1 MGISDRGIN
10 DGVLR
15 IYRGPAN
22 GGFMSVMEFNADN
35 DVFIP
40 NGDLSIGDKLHF
52 NNGEYFSNAID
63 GVILSQLEGGSMAPM
78 QVSGLKIGTSISV
91 VPSNNFLEV
100 NGGAFLNGDVGIGTS
115 DTFGYKLAVN
125 GTIGATKVVVE
136 TTSQWPDYVFASDYE
151 LKSLDEVE
159 SYINEHHHLP
169 DVPSAEEVEEK
180 GISLGEMNATLLQKV
195 EELTLYIIQQQKEL
209 DELKKEVKNLKK

>member
-22 GGFMSVMEFNADN
+22 GGFMSVMEFSAEN

-40 NGDLSIGDKLHF
+40 NGDLTIGDKLHF
-52 NNGEYFSNAID
+52 KNGEYFSNAID
-63 GVILSQLEGGSMAPM
+63 GVILSQLDGGSMAPM
-78 QVSGLKIGTSISV
+78 QVSGLKIGTSISG
-91 VPSNNFLEV
+91 VPANNFLEG
-100 NGGAFLNGDVGIGTS
+100 NGGAYFNGDIGIGTT

-125 GTIGATKVVVE
+125 GTIGAKEIVVE
-136 TTSQWPDYVFASDYE
+136 TTSAWPDYVFASDYE
-151 LKSLDEVE
+151 LRSLDEVE
-159 SYINEHHHLP
+159 NYIEENQHLP
-169 DVPSAEEVEEK
+169 DVPSAAEVEES

-209 DELKKEVKNLKK
+209 DALKKEVKNLKK

>member
-22 GGFMSVMEFNADN
+22 GGFMSVMEFSAEN

-40 NGDLSIGDKLHF
+40 NGDLTIGDKLHF
-52 NNGEYFSNAID
+52 KNGEYFSNAID
-63 GVILSQLEGGSMAPM
+63 GVILSQLDGGSMAPM
-78 QVSGLKIGTSISV
+78 QVSGLKIGTSISG
-91 VPSNNFLEV
+91 VPANNFLEV
-100 NGGAFLNGDVGIGTS
+100 NGGAYFNGDIGIGTT

-125 GTIGATKVVVE
+125 GTIGAKEIVVE
-136 TTSQWPDYVFASDYE
+136 TTSAWPDYVFASDYE
-151 LKSLDEVE
+151 LRSLDEVE
-159 SYINEHHHLP
+159 NYIEENQHLP
-169 DVPSAEEVEEK
+169 DVPSAAEVEES

-209 DELKKEVKNLKK
+209 DALKKEVKNLKK